1 MPGYISGLTNLGQ
14 FVLTQSRLS
23 NMHIRVFFHFSKILI
38 KLFISLFWL
47 SSSETPIMQ
56 MLELLSLTSMSFSLY
71 FFRTLSLFSFC
82 FAYFYISVLHAPS
95 CVSQCGHSALGS
107 FQSHV
112 SFSFTESFQ
121 LIFHL
126 FASMIL

>member
-82 FAYFYISVLHAPS
+82 FAYFYIS
-95 CVSQCGHSALGS
+95 CIGS
-107 FQSHV
+107 TSLLKK
-112 SFSFTESFQ
+112 FQ
-121 LIFHL
+121 LCSHSLAESLCSLVFTVKYQGIYYTN
-126 FASMIL
+126 SQN